1 MKVVI
6 GGFFHETSSFC
17 ACTTTLENFKQNNYL
32 EGNVLLDALKSNKKF
47 LGGYIQFA
55 EKENWEIVPTV
66 FGNALPSGPI
76 EKALYD
82 AIKENIVS
90 PLRYES
96 VDAVLLHLHG
106 ASAAVGCMDC
116 EGDLLE
122 AVRREAGPDIPVV
135 AVLDLHANVSQKMME
150 NATVLFGYNTYPHK
164 DQYDREQ
171 EAAAFVKS
179 YWEGSVRPTSVRM
192 QPPAILPAFKTNTD
206 SGPMKKFF
214 DRAYDWEKRDHV
226 INVSPFAGFYGSDR
240 YEIGPSVVVTTDG
253 QPDLAQKAAKDMT
266 DYLWGL
272 KNEFFKKM
280 IPVEEAMKQVKG
292 EGLWA
297 LIDEADD
304 PLGGSYGDGTYV
316 LEKLLNAH
324 EIQTGV
330 STIHDPKIVQK
341 AFASGVGS
349 VITGKLGAWNDNLHG
364 RPLDIRA
371 EILSLHEKK
380 LRFCYWD
387 DSLKINVGKIAVI
400 KEQNCTIVVTEQKA
414 PTENMDIFAQLGIDI
429 EPFDVLLLKG
439 FGRAYQAVFQDRIK
453 EYIVV
458 SSKGITNPDVTR
470 IGEFKNARRPIY
482 PLDENVEIRYI

>member
-1 MKVVI
+1 M
-6 GGFFHETSSFC
+6 
-17 ACTTTLENFKQNNYL
+17 
-32 EGNVLLDALKSNKKF
+32 
-47 LGGYIQFA
+47 
-55 EKENWEIVPTV
+55 
-66 FGNALPSGPI
+66 
-76 EKALYD
+76 
-82 AIKENIVS
+82 
-90 PLRYES
+90 
-96 VDAVLLHLHG
+96 
-106 ASAAVGCMDC
+106 
-116 EGDLLE
+116 
-122 AVRREAGPDIPVV
+122 
-135 AVLDLHANVSQKMME
+135 
-150 NATVLFGYNTYPHK
+150 
-164 DQYDREQ
+164 
-171 EAAAFVKS
+171 
-179 YWEGSVRPTSVRM
+179 
-192 QPPAILPAFKTNTD
+192 
-206 SGPMKKFF
+206 
-214 DRAYDWEKRDHV
+214 
-226 INVSPFAGFYGSDR
+226 
-240 YEIGPSVVVTTDG
+240 
-253 QPDLAQKAAKDMT
+253 AQKAAKDMT